1 MALENARILI
11 HQPYSEGGGQG
22 SDIEIQANEI
32 IRMRTEMEGIIALH
46 TGREAEQVAKDIER
60 DKILTAA
67 DAKEYGIIDAVIS
80 SRKVA
85 AS

>member
-1 MALENARILI
+1 LI

-32 IRMRTEMEGIIALH
+32 MRMRSLLEEMLSKHSGKSTEE
-46 TGREAEQVAKDIER
+46 VAKDIER

-67 DAKEYGIIDAVIS
+67 EAVEYGIIDQILAP
-80 SRKVA
+80 RK
-85 AS
+85 ASAK